1 MQIVFYTV
9 FITWRNG
16 VVSMAT
22 DGTNTYQKKIITIPN
37 VLSFFRL
44 CLIPVI
50 VWLYTVKQDHFLTL
64 IILVLSG
71 VTDIVDGIIA
81 RKCNMISDFGKA
93 FDPVADK
100 LTQMAMLFCLVSRF
114 PYMMIPFVLLVVKEV
129 FTGITAL
136 ITIKRTNTVKGAV
149 WHGKLTTVALYSM
162 MAIHLLWYNIPRA
175 VSLILVG
182 ICIGIMLMS
191 FILYAIQNIKAI
203 KNKTF
208 EE

>member
-1 MQIVFYTV
+1 MQDSKDSRYKNKILTV
-9 FITWRNG
+9 
-16 VVSMAT
+16 
-22 DGTNTYQKKIITIPN
+22 PN

-44 CLIPVI
+44 CLIPII
-50 VWLYTVKQDHFLTL
+50 VWLYISKEDYFWTL
-64 IILVLSG
+64 MVLLLSG
-71 VTDIVDGIIA
+71 LTDVVDGIIA